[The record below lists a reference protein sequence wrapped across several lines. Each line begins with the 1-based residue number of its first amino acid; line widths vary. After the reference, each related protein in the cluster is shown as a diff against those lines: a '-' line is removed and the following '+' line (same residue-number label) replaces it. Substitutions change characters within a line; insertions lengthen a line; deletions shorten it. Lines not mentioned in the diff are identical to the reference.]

1 MATWAEIAERLNTR
15 SCKRLVGRSRLSRPN
30 RRKGCGWAAWTS
42 SRLTW
47 SDRGKSARRLRTARR
62 LDLIDLE
69 RTVVLSVVVKLQLL
83 VLTVVRRPP
92 GWSGGGELCRG
103 DKGGR
108 GGGEEDPTGP
118 RQLGEGVHAAYP
130 VLKLQLLR
138 LANKLVWIWSNTST
152 QREEVLP

>member
-1 MATWAEIAERLNTR
+1 M
-15 SCKRLVGRSRLSRPN
+15 G
-30 RRKGCGWAAWTS
+30 
-42 SRLTW
+42 
-47 SDRGKSARRLRTARR
+47 TARR

-83 VLTVVRRPP
+83 VLTVVRWPP
-92 GWSGGGELCRG
+92 GWSGSGKLCRG

-108 GGGEEDPTGP
+108 GGGEEDPTGS
-118 RQLGEGVHAAYP
+118 RQLGEGIHAAYSV

-138 LANKLVWIWSNTST
+138 LANELVWIWSNTST